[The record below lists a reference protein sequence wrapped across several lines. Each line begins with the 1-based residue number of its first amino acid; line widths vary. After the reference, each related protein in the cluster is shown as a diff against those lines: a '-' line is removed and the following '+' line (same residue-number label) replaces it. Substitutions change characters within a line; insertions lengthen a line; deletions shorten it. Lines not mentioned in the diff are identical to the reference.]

1 MNFQGLSKVENAQHY
16 IDTAFRQ
23 ASKVI
28 DDKRKQLKGKKLD
41 RIQKSRIME
50 IEKVNSVKNIIVG
63 NLDAITNAYPQ
74 TTQLPLFYLELIKA
88 TIDYFM
94 LKKSLG
100 ALSWASKR
108 IKDLCDKYSW
118 KIRHCKDF
126 DAIGKYRN
134 EAFGRMASMVK
145 QINENLHY
153 LEFARKTM
161 KAFPA
166 IKTGIPTVV
175 IAGYPNVGKSTLLKA
190 LTGANVE
197 IASYPFTTKQIMMG
211 YIEKKLQIIDT
222 PGLLDR
228 PIEKRNP
235 IERHA
240 VLALKYLAEK
250 IIFVL
255 DPSEG
260 CGFPIKD
267 QIKLMNE
274 IKKTFAVETIV
285 VINKIDCTAPDQM
298 ESVKNL
304 KALHISAEKGEGIA
318 ELKKL
323 IWPKPAPEGQ
333 TLS

>member
-1 MNFQGLSKVENAQHY
+1 MNFQGLSKVESAQHY

-23 ASKVI
+23 ASSAI
-28 DDKRKQLKGKKLD
+28 EDKRKQLKGKKLN

-50 IEKVNSVKNIIVG
+50 IEKINSVKSIIVG

-74 TTQLPLFYLELIKA
+74 TAQLPLFYLELIKA
-88 TIDYFM
+88 TIDYYM

-108 IKDLCDKYSW
+108 IKDLCDKYSR
-118 KIRHCKDF
+118 KIRQCKDF
-126 DAIGKYRN
+126 DAISQYRN
-134 EAFGRMASMVK
+134 EAFGRMASLVK
-145 QINENLHY
+145 QINENLQY

-166 IKTGIPTVV
+166 VKTGIPTVV

-190 LTGANVE
+190 LTGANVK

-211 YIEKKLQIIDT
+211 YIEKKLQVIDT

-250 IIFVL
+250 IIFML
-255 DPSEG
+255 DPSEA

-274 IKKTFAVETIV
+274 IKKTFPAETIV
-285 VINKIDCTAPDQM
+285 VINKIDSAAPEQI
-298 ESVKNL
+298 EAVKNL
-304 KALHISAEKGEGIA
+304 KALHISAEKGEGIE
-318 ELKKL
+318 ELKRIIL
-323 IWPKPAPEGQ
+323 PKPALYGR

>member
-1 MNFQGLSKVENAQHY
+1 MNFQGLSKVENAQAY
-16 IDTAFRQ
+16 IDIAFRQ
-23 ASKVI
+23 SNRAI
-28 DDKRKQLKGKKLD
+28 EDKRKQLKGKKLN

-50 IEKVNSVKNIIVG
+50 IEKINAVKSILAG

-74 TTQLPLFYLELIKA
+74 TAQLPLFYLELIKA
-88 TIDYFM
+88 TTDYYM

-100 ALSWASKR
+100 AVSWASKR
-108 IKDLCDKYSW
+108 IKDLCDKYSRQ
-118 KIRHCKDF
+118 IRQCKDF
-126 DAIGKYRN
+126 DAIIRYRN
-134 EAFGRMASMVK
+134 EAYGRMASIVK
-145 QINENLHY
+145 QIQENLKY

-161 KAFPA
+161 KNYPA

-197 IASYPFTTKQIMMG
+197 IASYPFTTKQIMLG
-211 YIEKKLQIIDT
+211 YIEKRLQIIDT

-235 IERHA
+235 IEKHA
-240 VLALKYLAEK
+240 ILALKYLAEK
-250 IIFVL
+250 IIFIL
-255 DPSEG
+255 DPSEA

-274 IKKTFAVETIV
+274 IKKTFPAETIV
-285 VINKIDCTAPDQM
+285 VINKIDCAAPDQM

-304 KALHISAEKGEGIA
+304 KALHISAEKGDGIE
-318 ELKKL
+318 ELKKIIDKHARL
-323 IWPKPAPEGQ
+323 TQ
-333 TLS
+333 TPS